1 MKKVSLVFLIIIFF
15 TAFTNAQNKGGSL
28 KELAISHMAAER
40 FGEAIDLLNK
50 YISQHPQE
58 AEGYYL
64 RGTCYWKRLQY
75 PYAALDLKRAVRLAP
90 KNKTYRNDLQKLKKI
105 WYAILRKKIDGY
117 KREIAIDPSVAKNYL
132 EIGKAYRQMEQFK
145 LAEEWYDKYLARD
158 DNASPDEIIR
168 YTEILAKTKH
178 IKKGQKILKK
188 WVERYPKDWRLWSRY
203 GTFSLWL
210 GERKTAEHAFQTA
223 LGFKPYF
230 QEALDGLDKARR
242 IPYVTDYDPRS
253 FEKEFIIDKYY
264 RLVKKH
270 PDNKK
275 YRYRL
280 IKELMKRK
288 RYEEAYQQV
297 LNMEEKFSEDPNF
310 EKTYNYVI
318 STREK
323 VYNRAIKKNLK
334 LLKRNPHNRKAIKK
348 LVQYYQNLEDYNSAL
363 DLLKNF
369 FEKYPNDKD
378 NQLRFTYAKIAAW
391 NKNFDLAGKILDG
404 LLEEYPDNLKYK
416 LMRAQILVWTNQDID
431 RAEQYLNEVL
441 AKEPNNF
448 DALIAMG
455 SLQLLH
461 QDPDEARIYADR
473 AKKIKPDNSDLG
485 ELETQIDLLKQRKEQ
500 EELQKILDEGRQYV
514 LDSNCTEALP
524 YYQEYLEKAPPND
537 LITKEYGDV
546 LFCAK
551 DYEDALNAYNQ
562 VLGHSFMYD
571 AALQRAK
578 LYFVMGD
585 SLDAL
590 NSFKE
595 LINEDSTE
603 FEPRLYLGDTYIKF
617 HEYDSAR
624 AVYDT
629 LKNWDLDS
637 TQLAMV
643 EMRYKWIPPTGFYG
657 FIESFPTSIGFSP
670 SVAFYAD
677 NIKFRMI
684 NYGGTLEFGALSWLS
699 LGLGINK
706 ITLSSEYGFR
716 DFALLKFSLF
726 AHYWDYFSAS
736 LSFGSMKTANMNPY
750 ADLEARVKYEKKDT
764 LMVEGYYLNRDAG
777 LMLYSPGLINSVWS
791 AEAPR
796 IFATLYKIGGYWH
809 HKSGLRFSGYFDYIA
824 ISDANEGN
832 YFQFRI
838 GKLYDNLEAGYEYYY
853 ANFKYDKSLYKD
865 STALAANRP
874 YYYSPQ
880 NFVTHSVYAD
890 YLMQND
896 EDLIIKIGGKV
907 GYAPTSGFMIFEGY
921 GKAEYHP
928 FEGLT
933 ITGSFGVGNS
943 TRDISNY
950 RSYSGV
956 ISAYWNIYP

>member
-15 TAFTNAQNKGGSL
+15 TAFTNAQNKGSSL

-500 EELQKILDEGRQYV
+500 EKLQKILDEGRQYV